1 MRRGG
6 MDADGR
12 AASPGARRRP
22 RGGLEAHG
30 GDVSSS
36 ARSVAFHRAAWRR
49 GTGKKTPVPFWACWA
64 GGAGFARAT
73 GKHFHFI
80 FCLNFLSFVLACKNK
95 YLAIFINAQTFY
107 VAFINNNQT
116 IYKV

>member
-1 MRRGG
+1 

-12 AASPGARRRP
+12 AASPGVRRRP

-49 GTGKKTPVPFWACWA
+49 GTGKKTPVPLWACWA
-64 GGAGFARAT
+64 GWAGFARAT
-73 GKHFHFI
+73 GRFF
-80 FCLNFLSFVLACKNK
+80 LNSFLFLFSVILFWLANK